1 MSYRK
6 ERCRQGLAHS
16 RHDSGLRSNGKQN
29 WFRVKQVAQR
39 LLVERKVDVDVD
51 EWANRSVGRLNNPMV
66 DLIGMVI
73 LAGSKV

>member
-1 MSYRK
+1 MSYRA

-39 LLVERKVDVDVD
+39 LLVERKVDVD
-51 EWANRSVGRLNNPMV
+51 EWANRSVDRLNNPMV
-66 DLIGMVI
+66 DPIGMVI